1 MNTKVKILISFLFTI
16 FFFFGCSNGS
26 SGEDWEISGVD
37 CCKTL
42 NEFTITF
49 NTRGGSTI
57 EDMKVEKGTYVFA
70 EDPFYEL
77 GDDLTEF
84 TLPEPTK
91 EGASFVGWIDLSG
104 KAVFSKSSVHAD
116 YREYHEGGYSGHGG
130 SVSYY
135 EGLVYYDSDTL
146 ELTAIWKSEN
156 PGTFIYANGG
166 KYSNGK
172 EFLIVEEDMN
182 YDSDWTKIEE
192 PVKDGHL
199 VVRYEPHNISRN
211 FDFEYLIYFSEDFKY
226 YDDDSLGLQGFDNFY
241 SIFWSPK
248 NTVSFETNG
257 GSAIESV
264 DFASNY
270 NLLNSGIPTKDGY
283 IFAGWYVDN
292 ELSTVVPLERSWDSI
307 QSNSVDGRFVN
318 NTCKVYAKWVASSYS
333 VTQDNAVKE
342 IEKFY
347 KALEPYFMSDSNNK
361 EYIQFLDESLNI
373 QIKGLLDEGTLSSVA
388 QSISG
393 RICKVTEIDETSG
406 EEISVYK
413 PFVKVNLDISKVSGL
428 TKIPDSCFYKSS
440 LDEAS
445 SITSITIAE
454 GVSEIGKS
462 AFSRCPFLTNVSI
475 PASVKTIGDSTFSK
489 CTSLKEIKLPEGV
502 AVLGSSVFDGCSSL
516 NSIVLPSTIIEIG
529 NSSFQ
534 NCTSLKTINLPI
546 YLTQIS
552 NNMFSGCTVLS
563 EISFGTD
570 IVIIG
575 SSVFKDCS
583 SLANITLPSGIH
595 SIGSSAFEN
604 CVKLSS
610 IDIPAN
616 VKEISYSTF
625 YGCSSLVSVTLKDKI
640 ESIGNFAFAK
650 CSSLTTVTLP
660 NSTLYINNSA
670 FSECAGLTSINLGSN
685 LTSIGEKAF
694 YNCGSLKEITLPETM
709 ESLGVE
715 AFNSCSLLQTI
726 NIPGTVAE
734 LPKHLFQNCI
744 SLKNVTLNSGTQIIS
759 DRTFYDCKSLES
771 ISLPSTISEIKQC
784 AFYGCSKLSAIT
796 IPSSCKKI
804 GDSVFVNCGA
814 LKSVAFASKDNWF
827 ITDNPKFM
835 DGEVVDVSNDSTNAN
850 SFTGTNAKKFWYVS
864 E

>member
-26 SGEDWEISGVD
+26 SGEDVFYLEPLAVQ
-37 CCKTL
+37 K
-42 NEFTITF
+42 EFTITF
-49 NTRGGSTI
+49 NTRGGSEI
-57 EDMKVEKGTYVFA
+57 EDMKIEKGSYVFA
-70 EDPFYEL
+70 CDLSWVYEDSNM
-77 GDDLTEF
+77 TEF
-84 TLPEPTK
+84 KLPEPTK

-104 KAVFSKSSVHAD
+104 KSVFQLSQGTRGYDDGQHSS
-116 YREYHEGGYSGHGG
+116 E
-130 SVSYY
+130 VSYSY
-135 EGLVYYDSDTL
+135 YHRLADYDSDTL
-146 ELTAIWKSEN
+146 ELTAIWKSNN
-156 PGTFIYANGG
+156 PGTFIYADGG

-172 EFLIVEEDMN
+172 EVLIVEEDMN

-192 PVKDGHL
+192 PVKDGYL
-199 VVRYEPHNISRN
+199 VSEYESNNIFRYNDYESYFSDNN
-211 FDFEYLIYFSEDFKY
+211 KIYFSEDFKY
-226 YDDDSLGLQGFDNFY
+226 YDVRSSGLQGFDNFY
-241 SIFWSPK
+241 SISWNLK

-257 GSAIESV
+257 GSEIAPV
-264 DFASNY
+264 DFPYNY
-270 NLLNSGIPTKDGY
+270 NLLKSEIPTKDGY

-292 ELSTVVPLERSWDSI
+292 ELTTVVSGDSY
-307 QSNSVDGRFVN
+307 GRFVY

-373 QIKGLLDEGTLSSVA
+373 QITGLLDEATLSSVA
-388 QSISG
+388 QSIS
-393 RICKVTEIDETSG
+393 RKNCKVTEIDETSG
-406 EEISVYK
+406 EKISVYK

-440 LDEAS
+440 LYEAS
-445 SITSITIAE
+445 SITSIKIAE

-462 AFSRCPFLTNVSI
+462 AFSGCPFLTNVSI

-489 CTSLKEIKLPEGV
+489 CTSLKEINLPEGV

-516 NSIVLPSTIIEIG
+516 NSIVLPSSIIEIG

-534 NCTSLKTINLPI
+534 NCTSLKTINLPK

-616 VKEISYSTF
+616 VEEISDNTF

-685 LTSIGEKAF
+685 LKSIGSKAF
-694 YNCGSLKEITLPETM
+694 YNCVLIKEITLPETM
-709 ESLGVE
+709 ETLGE
-715 AFNSCSLLQTI
+715 ETFNSCSMLQTI

-771 ISLPSTISEIKQC
+771 ITLPDTISEIKQC

-796 IPSSCKKI
+796 IPASCEKI
-804 GDSVFVNCGA
+804 GDSVFVNCSA

-827 ITDNPKFM
+827 ITDNPNFVN
-835 DGEVVDVSNDSTNAN
+835 GEVVDVSNDSTNAN